1 MAKKKKTEPTEE
13 VIRYNMYSGSEK
25 NKQDLQDIYD
35 IIESEDK
42 RRAEKATEPKQ
53 TYKPLDPKNPLDKSI
68 MDLERHVRK
77 WSKFQGMYGNKAA
90 PSGGGGMSPVD
101 IEKVPGKRPLKMV
114 KGGLAVRGY
123 GIAKRP
129 AKKVIKKAK

>member
-1 MAKKKKTEPTEE
+1 MPRKKKPERAEE
-13 VIRYNMYSGSEK
+13 VITYQMYSGSEK

-42 RRAEKATEPKQ
+42 RRAEKAKEPKQ
-53 TYKPLDPKNPLDKSI
+53 ATRPLNPKDPLDKSI

-77 WSKFQGMYGNKAA
+77 WSKFHGMYGNKTA
-90 PSGGGGMSPVD
+90 PSGGGGMNPVD
-101 IEKVPGKRPLKMV
+101 IEKVPGKRPLKMSS
-114 KGGLAVRGY
+114 GGLAVRGY

-129 AKKVIKKAK
+129 AKKVIKKAR